1 METFEY
7 QGLSIAYVRATSAKA
22 GARDPARQPVILL
35 HNGGMSHASWRD
47 VMPSLALRHDVYALD
62 LLGYGESS
70 KPRGAASYTLERYVE
85 ILGAFIE
92 HLRLGPVALVG
103 NCMGAA
109 ISLTYAMQRPKD
121 VSSLVLI
128 NILTEATF
136 RAGGLGTSLALQ
148 RATPTF
154 ARPVVA
160 ALRRLAIPTMFKKSL
175 VRYQL
180 GRQGRDQHLD
190 EASDLCACYDTP
202 GQMRS
207 LLGVFEDFASY
218 AKLDTF
224 TRPASF
230 PPITMI
236 WGEDNRVLPASA
248 GRELAVRL
256 RPERAAWLERCG
268 HLPMLEAPSE
278 VISILAGALA
288 PRRRHLEVAS

>member
-1 METFEY
+1 VETFEY
-7 QGLSIAYVRATSAKA
+7 QGLSIAYVRA
-22 GARDPARQPVILL
+22 GDPGRPPVVLL
-35 HNGGMSHASWRD
+35 HNGGMSHAIWRD
-47 VMPSLALRHDVYALD
+47 VMPSLALQHDVYALD

-70 KPRGAASYTLERYVE
+70 KPKGAASYTLDRYVE

-92 HLRLGPVALVG
+92 HKRLTPVALVG

-109 ISLTYAMQRPKD
+109 ISLTFAIKRRAD
-121 VSSLVLI
+121 VSSLALI
-128 NILTEATF
+128 NLLTEATF
-136 RAGGLGTSLALQ
+136 RAGGLGSMLAMQ

-154 ARPVVA
+154 ARPIVG
-160 ALRRLAIPTMFKKSL
+160 ALRRLAIPRLAAKSL

-180 GRQGRDQHLD
+180 GRRGRENHVD
-190 EASDLCACYDTP
+190 EGADLCACYDKP

-207 LLGVFEDFASY
+207 LLGVFDDFASY
-218 AKLDTF
+218 AALDTF
-224 TRPASF
+224 TRPAGF

-236 WGEDNRVLPASA
+236 WGEENRVLPASA

-278 VISILAGALA
+278 VIEILAGALA